1 MGGARFITLQS
12 RGALIS
18 VHSGTLD
25 DSDGTL
31 QDFLCISTSLSCA
44 LHMECLQLKGF
55 LAREGV
61 DTVRDLWGSFSGTW
75 RWTPQRP
82 QPTPVSPF
90 FLEFWDRLKWDVFIP
105 WEYLSLYSLG
115 CVHFLGCIYPFIPWE
130 YSSLYSLGCVRSL
143 GCIYPF
149 IPREYLS
156 LYSSGCIYPFIPR
169 DAFIPLFLGN
179 IFPLFF
185 GNINPFIPWDAFIPV
200 AHGVSA
206 QDHFPGSGTAAG
218 SAPGRAAQSRGS
230 PWAPGWLE
238 RQGSAGGIQV
248 GWADNS
254 WVCAQSCGRGINHII
269 VEERTSNQGRE
280 ALH

>member
-1 MGGARFITLQS
+1 MGLLFRNLEVNTTAASAHSGVSIFPGIL
-12 RGALIS
+12 GPVEVGC
-18 VHSGTLD
+18 VHSLG
-25 DSDGTL
+25 
-31 QDFLCISTSLSCA
+31 I
-44 LHMECLQLKGF
+44 
-55 LAREGV
+55 
-61 DTVRDLWGSFSGTW
+61 
-75 RWTPQRP
+75 
-82 QPTPVSPF
+82 
-90 FLEFWDRLKWDVFIP
+90 FIP
-105 WEYLSLYSLG
+105 LFLGMCSFLGMYLSLY
-115 CVHFLGCIYPFIPWE
+115 PWE

-206 QDHFPGSGTAAG
+206 QDHFPGSGTAGG

-230 PWAPGWLE
+230 PWAPG
-238 RQGSAGGIQV
+238 
-248 GWADNS
+248 
-254 WVCAQSCGRGINHII
+254 
-269 VEERTSNQGRE
+269 
-280 ALH
+280 